1 MSGAVDSGA
10 ALAAPLR
17 AGAAELGL
25 DLTPGQ
31 VEQLLAYLSLI
42 GKWNK
47 VYNLTAVRDPA
58 EMLTQHLLD
67 SLAIA
72 PPLLRELAGRPAALL
87 DVGAGAGL
95 PGVALAIA
103 CPNLKVSC
111 VDAVAKKATFI
122 RQVAAELGLPNL
134 QGLHA
139 RVETLV
145 PQTWDVITSRAFA
158 SLADFVN
165 LTRGSRGAEGVW
177 LAMKGKHP
185 DAEIADLPRDVEVF
199 HVEPLKVPG
208 LSADRCI
215 VWMRPK
221 N

>member
-1 MSGAVDSGA
+1 MGEGG
-10 ALAAPLR
+10 ALAATLA

-25 DLTPGQ
+25 QLEVVQLDK
-31 VEQLLAYLSLI
+31 LLAYLALI
-42 GKWNK
+42 GKWNR

-67 SLAIA
+67 SLAVVR
-72 PPLLRELAGRPAALL
+72 PLERQFSGRAASVL

-103 CPNLKVSC
+103 SPQLSVSC

-122 RQVAAELGLPNL
+122 RQVAAELGVANL

-145 PQTWDVITSRAFA
+145 PRTWDLIASRAFA

-165 LTRGSRGAEGVW
+165 LTRGSLAQGGVW
-177 LAMKGKHP
+177 MAMKGRHP
-185 DAEIADLPRDVEVF
+185 EAEMAQLPVDVEVF
-199 HVEPLKVPG
+199 HVEPLQVPG
-208 LSADRCI
+208 LQAERCI
-215 VWMRPK
+215 VWMRSRT
-221 N
+221 